1 MSQNEIDTIEDD
13 AYKQKQ
19 SLKIQTDI
27 EALPERTIVV
37 QDGITDLPWKKKT
50 KEMDVFTSAI
60 VSGTTSTIDFS
71 FELGRATPLTKHMA
85 RNERVLQTPQHVANI
100 NIQIYPDNENQ
111 QEKLKRINNNNNN
124 NNTTAS
130 NYLKITNV
138 YGSLITNKT
147 YYHKKKYPDGST
159 FYMQYKTISIEHS
172 CPSGG
177 WFPKL
182 WKEGINGKYGRVTLV
197 RFKSRKT
204 KLYFFLENHLTTF
217 FFLFIL
223 SFFFF
228 SVFLFFF

>member
-1 MSQNEIDTIEDD
+1 MFRFPFQFWFECCLHGLGIE
-13 AYKQKQ
+13 YF
-19 SLKIQTDI
+19 S
-27 EALPERTIVV
+27 RF
-37 QDGITDLPWKKKT
+37 WKLA
-50 KEMDVFTSAI
+50 VL
-60 VSGTTSTIDFS
+60 DFS

-124 NNTTAS
+124 TSS

-147 YYHKKKYPDGST
+147 YYQKKKYPDGST

-197 RFKSRKT
+197 RFKLKD
-204 KLYFFLENHLTTF
+204 KTF
-217 FFLFIL
+217 FY
-223 SFFFF
+223 F
-228 SVFLFFF
+228 SRWVIYYNVV